1 MAPPQSKKQ
10 PTAVSQ
16 SVSPDPPVVDA
27 SQSKKKK
34 PVSAPAATATPSA
47 SAGAR
52 DVAVASTSTPRVLP
66 VVAHNTAPAALAS
79 APVAAATT
87 AATAAT
93 AADTTAA
100 VPVPVVP
107 TEPATDNVLS
117 NIIDKVNA
125 LAAYIKDIQT
135 NLKVLSKE
143 YDKQQKII
151 EKAQKK
157 RQNAKNSPSG
167 FAKPNKISDELC
179 DFIGVPHGTEK
190 SRTDITRFINAYVKE
205 HNLNKPEN
213 KRFILPDAKLKKI
226 LNVGDSDEINYFIL
240 QKLISHHFPASASK
254 TAAKTAVAPA
264 AVTTAV

>member
-1 MAPPQSKKQ
+1 MAPTQSKKQ

-34 PVSAPAATATPSA
+34 PVGAASTTATTATAVAAVVGTTHDVVVAPTSA
-47 SAGAR
+47 
-52 DVAVASTSTPRVLP
+52 PRVLP
-66 VVAHNTAPAALAS
+66 VVVHNA
-79 APVAAATT
+79 APVVPPVATATT
-87 AATAAT
+87 DA
-93 AADTTAA
+93 
-100 VPVPVVP
+100 VPVVP
-107 TEPATDNVLS
+107 SEPATDNVLS

-125 LAAYIKDIQT
+125 LSAYIKDIQT

-213 KRFILPDAKLKKI
+213 KRFILPDTKLKKI

-254 TAAKTAVAPA
+254 TAAKAAVA
-264 AVTTAV
+264 V

>member
-1 MAPPQSKKQ
+1 MAPTQSKKQ

-34 PVSAPAATATPSA
+34 PVGATSAAVAAATAVVGTTH
-47 SAGAR
+47 
-52 DVAVASTSTPRVLP
+52 DVAVAPTSAPRVLP
-66 VVAHNTAPAALAS
+66 VVVHNTAPVVP
-79 APVAAATT
+79 PVAGAVATT
-87 AATAAT
+87 DA
-93 AADTTAA
+93 
-100 VPVPVVP
+100 VPVVP
-107 TEPATDNVLS
+107 SEPATDNVLS

-125 LAAYIKDIQT
+125 LSAYIKDIQT

-213 KRFILPDAKLKKI
+213 KRFILPDTKLKKI

-254 TAAKTAVAPA
+254 TAAKAAVA
-264 AVTTAV
+264 V

>member
-1 MAPPQSKKQ
+1 MPTPSKKQ
-10 PTAVSQ
+10 PQT
-16 SVSPDPPVVDA
+16 VSPAQETPVVDT
-27 SQSKKKK
+27 QSKKKK
-34 PVSAPAATATPSA
+34 PVVIPSTPVSSSTTVVAP
-47 SAGAR
+47 
-52 DVAVASTSTPRVLP
+52 VAVA
-66 VVAHNTAPAALAS
+66 
-79 APVAAATT
+79 
-87 AATAAT
+87 
-93 AADTTAA
+93 
-100 VPVPVVP
+100 PVVP
-107 TEPATDNVLS
+107 TAATTVAASTTPETTPPVVEVADNVLS
-117 NIIDKVNA
+117 NIIDKVNS
-125 LAAYIKDIQT
+125 LSAAIKDIQT

-190 SRTDITRFINAYVKE
+190 SRTDITRLINAYVKE

-226 LNVGDSDEINYFIL
+226 LNVGDSEEINYFIL

-254 TAAKTAVAPA
+254 TAAKSAAAATAP
-264 AVTTAV
+264 VTV

>member
-1 MAPPQSKKQ
+1 MPPTQSKKQ
-10 PTAVSQ
+10 PTAISL
-16 SVSPDPPVVDA
+16 DPPVVDA

-34 PVSAPAATATPSA
+34 PVLAPAATAATSASAATSSVAATPSATATPSA
-47 SAGAR
+47 AAVPS
-52 DVAVASTSTPRVLP
+52 VAAASTSVPRVLP
-66 VVAHNTAPAALAS
+66 VVVPAALHTS
-79 APVAAATT
+79 TE
-87 AATAAT
+87 
-93 AADTTAA
+93 A
-100 VPVPVVP
+100 VPVALAALAAPAVL

-125 LAAYIKDIQT
+125 LSAYIKDIQT

-264 AVTTAV
+264 VV

>member
-79 APVAAATT
+79 APVV
-87 AATAAT
+87 ATAAN

-264 AVTTAV
+264 VV

>member
-1 MAPPQSKKQ
+1 MPTPSKKQ
-10 PTAVSQ
+10 PVSTLVTPIVAVTPET
-16 SVSPDPPVVDA
+16 SVADA
-27 SQSKKKK
+27 QSKKKK
-34 PVSAPAATATPSA
+34 SVAASSQVPQ
-47 SAGAR
+47 
-52 DVAVASTSTPRVLP
+52 VLP
-66 VVAHNTAPAALAS
+66 VTVREPATITASDAS
-79 APVAAATT
+79 TVSAATT
-87 AATAAT
+87 A
-93 AADTTAA
+93 TTVAA
-100 VPVPVVP
+100 VVPPVV
-107 TEPATDNVLS
+107 EAPADNVLS
-117 NIIDKVNA
+117 NIIDKVNS
-125 LAAYIKDIQT
+125 LSAYIKDILE

-190 SRTDITRFINAYVKE
+190 SRTDITRLINAYVKE

-226 LNVGDSDEINYFIL
+226 LNVGDSEEINYFIL

-254 TAAKTAVAPA
+254 TAAKTTV
-264 AVTTAV
+264 

>member
-1 MAPPQSKKQ
+1 MPPMPSRKQ
-10 PTAVSQ
+10 PVQVSQ
-16 SVSPDPPVVDA
+16 SASTEASSDA
-27 SQSKKKK
+27 ASKKKK
-34 PVSAPAATATPSA
+34 ATPASSVSDVSSATTTAQPVVLPHVVKGAPTVAPVATPVVAVAPVSAVADA
-47 SAGAR
+47 SQPH
-52 DVAVASTSTPRVLP
+52 V
-66 VVAHNTAPAALAS
+66 
-79 APVAAATT
+79 
-87 AATAAT
+87 
-93 AADTTAA
+93 
-100 VPVPVVP
+100 
-107 TEPATDNVLS
+107 EPATDNVLS
-117 NIIDKVNA
+117 TIIDKVNS
-125 LAAYIKDIQT
+125 LASSIKDIQT

-213 KRFILPDAKLKKI
+213 KRFILPDTKLKKI

-240 QKLISHHFPASASK
+240 QKLISHHFPLSASK
-254 TAAKTAVAPA
+254 SAAKVAVA
-264 AVTTAV
+264 V